1 MPAGAGV
8 LVSPG
13 SRDGEV
19 PAAEAAD
26 VRIGRA
32 GLQVGTAAVLG
43 AGVMGAQ
50 IAAHLANAGV
60 ETLLFDLPEAGDPRG
75 IARRA
80 IAGLAAVDPPPL
92 ARGEFASRIR
102 PCGYDTDAA
111 LLRDCDLLIEAVAER
126 LELKTGLLRRIAPS
140 AGPQTV
146 LATNTSGL
154 SIEAMAEALP
164 RPLRA
169 RFCGIHFFNP
179 PRYMR
184 LVELIPCGSTDAAL
198 LDAIETFLV
207 THLGKGVIRAR
218 NTPNFIGNRIGIA
231 ALAMSIHHADRYG
244 LRPDLADALS
254 GARIGRPKSATFRTI
269 DIVGLDTYAHV
280 LEGPSALLAGDPWVG
295 YFTVTPWMRGLIR
308 DGALGQKAGKGIYRK
323 AGDTIEVYDRG
334 SGEYVRG
341 GAQPAAEVETI
352 LRMADPW
359 ERLAA
364 LRACPHP
371 QACYLWSILRDGLHY
386 AAVHLVG
393 IADSAREVD
402 LAMRWGFGW
411 RHGPFEIWQ
420 SAGWRRLARLIDED
434 IAAGKTLARVPLPGW
449 VHEIE
454 EAHNTAGSW
463 SPVAH
468 RYLPRSTLRV
478 YTRQPYSERL
488 CGESAPPR
496 AKIFENA
503 SACLWRARDDVAV
516 LSFRTRL
523 NVINAEVLESMR
535 RAVDLAER
543 EFAGLVIWQ
552 FAPPF
557 SAGADLKE
565 FNAVMRTQGLPGV
578 EAILRSFQGA
588 TRRLRYA
595 RVPTVAAV
603 HDLVLGGACEVMMHC
618 ARTVACME
626 SRIGLVETGVG
637 VLPAAGGCK
646 EMARRAA
653 SIGRRCDP
661 LAELTRIFGRIA
673 TARRSGSAEQA
684 RDFGYL
690 RETDV
695 IIMNPEELLHVAVEQ
710 ARALAEAGYRSPCH
724 TPIPVSGRDGMR
736 RLNEDMQQA
745 LASGRMTEHDACIGL
760 RVALALTGGEIEPG
774 TPVAE
779 DTLLD
784 IERRGFL
791 DLLQHPRTQARI
803 HHTLTTGEALRN

>member
-1 MPAGAGV
+1 M
-8 LVSPG
+8 LVNTG
-13 SRDGEV
+13 SRGGEAMSA
-19 PAAEAAD
+19 PAAACGVGA
-26 VRIGRA
+26 A
-32 GLQVGTAAVLG
+32 GLQVRVAAVLG

-60 ETLLFDLPEAGDPRG
+60 RTLLFDLPEAADPRG
-75 IARRA
+75 LARRA
-80 IAGLAAVDPPPL
+80 IARLSTIDPPPL
-92 ARGEFASRIR
+92 AIGEFAARIR

-111 LLRDCDLLIEAVAER
+111 LLQDCDLLVEAVAER
-126 LELKTGLLRRIAPS
+126 LDLKTGLLRRIAPYV
-140 AGPQTV
+140 GPRTV

-154 SIEAMAEALP
+154 SIEAMADALP
-164 RPLRA
+164 RELRP

-184 LVELIPCGSTDAAL
+184 LVELIPCSATDRVL

-231 ALAMSIHHADRYG
+231 ALAMSVHHAERCG

-254 GARIGRPKSATFRTI
+254 GARLGRPKSATFRTV

-295 YFTVTPWMRGLIR
+295 YFTVPPWMRELIR
-308 DGALGQKAGKGIYRK
+308 NGALGQKAGRGIYRR
-323 AGDTIEVYDRG
+323 AGVAIEVYDHG

-341 GAQPAAEVETI
+341 GAQPADEIETI
-352 LRMADPW
+352 LRIPDPW
-359 ERLAA
+359 VRLAA

-371 QACYLWSILRDGLHY
+371 QARYLWSLVRDGLHY
-386 AAVHLVG
+386 AAVQLAG
-393 IADSAREVD
+393 IADSARDVD

-411 RHGPFEIWQ
+411 RQGPFETWQ
-420 SAGWRRLARLIDED
+420 STGWRRLARLIEED
-434 IAAGKTLARVPLPGW
+434 IAAGEALARIPLPGW

-454 EAHNTAGSW
+454 EAHNAKGSW
-463 SPVAH
+463 SPAACA
-468 RYLPRSTLRV
+468 YLPRSTLEV
-478 YTRQPYSERL
+478 YARQPYTERL
-488 CGESAPPR
+488 CGEPARPCAS
-496 AKIFENA
+496 IFENA
-503 SACLWRARDDVAV
+503 SARLWRAHDDVAV
-516 LSFRTRL
+516 LSFNTRL
-523 NVINAEVLESMR
+523 NVINAEVLESMH

-552 FAPPF
+552 SAPPF

-565 FNAVMRTQGLPGV
+565 FNAVMGSQGPEGV
-578 EAILRSFQGA
+578 EAILRRFQAA

-603 HDLVLGGACEVMMHC
+603 RDLVLGGACEVMMHC

-653 SIGRRCDP
+653 SIAGGRDP
-661 LAELTRIFGRIA
+661 LEELARAFGLIM
-673 TARRSGSAEQA
+673 TARRSGSAEEA
-684 RDFGYL
+684 RVFGYL
-690 RETDV
+690 RESDV
-695 IIMNPEELLHVAVEQ
+695 IIMNPDELLHVAVEQ
-710 ARALAEAGYRSPCH
+710 VRALGAAGYRP
-724 TPIPVSGRDGMR
+724 PAQAAIPVSGRDGMR
-736 RLNEDMQQA
+736 RLNEDMRQA
-745 LASGRMTEHDACIGL
+745 LASGRMSEHDAHIGL
-760 RVALALTGGEIEPG
+760 RVALALAGGEIDPG
-774 TPVAE
+774 TAVAE

-784 IERRGFL
+784 IERQGFL
-791 DLLQHPRTQARI
+791 ELLRHPRTQARI
-803 HHTLTTGEALRN
+803 HHTLSTGQALRN